1 MASVVEELRTV
12 GQRLLLKLQR
22 LPQAEPVEVVAF
34 SIIAIFTG
42 TVLLLMLIACSCCC
56 CSGCC
61 CPEPRARKERVRPLS
76 SA

>member
-1 MASVVEELRTV
+1 M

-42 TVLLLMLIACSCCC
+42 QPKGASC
-56 CSGCC
+56 GGGA
-61 CPEPRARKERVRPLS
+61 RAPQREWERVQAPS
-76 SA
+76 